1 MDGAASARALIMIA
15 YAFLQSR
22 RLKQAKR
29 GKSNPRPA
37 ASATLPAIR
46 TAIVAKLQNGHHRH
60 HVRTATDRSLLKS
73 AKVALATE

>member
-1 MDGAASARALIMIA
+1 MDGAAPARALIMIA

-46 TAIVAKLQNGHHRH
+46 TAIVAKLQ
-60 HVRTATDRSLLKS
+60 TATADTMSALPPTDRS
-73 AKVALATE
+73 